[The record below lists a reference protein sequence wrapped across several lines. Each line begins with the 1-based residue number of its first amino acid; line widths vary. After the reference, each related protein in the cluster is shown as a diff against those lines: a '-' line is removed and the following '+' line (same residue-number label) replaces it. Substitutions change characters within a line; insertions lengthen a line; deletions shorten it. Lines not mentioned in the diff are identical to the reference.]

1 MNNFLV
7 ENGRIFIGGKE
18 TEDPL
23 LIGYTILDLIE
34 EGTKIKIDNSIEE
47 VFYEKD
53 EVYLKHD
60 PDQLKRIITGVYI
73 GNGTVLYYVSSGIE
87 VSKHYSYE
95 LSKSK
100 SYENI

>member
-1 MNNFLV
+1 MNIFLV
-7 ENGRIFIGGKE
+7 ENGRVFIDGKE
-18 TEDPL
+18 TVDPS

-34 EGTKIKIDNSIEE
+34 GGTKIKIDNSIEE
-47 VFYEKD
+47 IFNEKD
-53 EVYLKHD
+53 EVYLRHD

-73 GNGTVLYYVSSGIE
+73 GNDTVVYYVSSGIE

>member
-1 MNNFLV
+1 MNNFLI
-7 ENGRIFIGGKE
+7 ENGRVFIDGKE
-18 TEDPL
+18 TIDPI

-34 EGTKIKIDNSIEE
+34 EGVKIKIDRAIDE
-47 VFYEKD
+47 VFNEKD

-60 PDQLKRIITGVYI
+60 PDQLKRIITGIYI
-73 GNGTVLYYVSSGIE
+73 GNHAVIYYVSSGTD

-95 LSKSK
+95 LSKTK